1 MNEERIGKLTI
12 DDRIKING
20 VLELTPEGSFPVMDA
35 RLDLKADKT
44 ELGDAEEAINQALDL
59 KADITALNQEVNT
72 INQTID
78 DLEETFTNAQD
89 ALNQALSEEVV
100 VVKGDLASNVVRI
113 ETLEQDLPSNVI
125 RIENLEVDLPSN
137 VIRIE
142 TLERDLPSNVVRIE
156 TLEQDLPSN
165 VVRIENL
172 ERDLPSN
179 VVRIENLERDL
190 PSNVIRIENLERDLP
205 SNVLRIET
213 LEQDLPSNVLRI
225 ETLEQDLPS
234 NVLRIENLERDLP
247 SNVVRIETLETDNEV
262 NSGRIQVIEDTYA
275 TTAYADSIDNGQWV
289 SDNFLSAPTKY
300 DALTGSIPSGKWTN
314 GEEYVSHR
322 LSGYATTNYVNE
334 VALSA
339 VAVEGIVSTAI
350 TGLATTS
357 ALGETTA
364 MVEAVATDLVA
375 HQEYASL
382 TYVSKPLD
390 WLEEGLTLKEYVE
403 GKSEDAVRQPSD
415 WGTNETLDAYVVAK
429 TQNIPTPAT
438 ISGSSPT
445 IQFITHSGAYGS
457 TQSPDWKIYS
467 TPFSTLAI
475 HRKSTGDP
483 LGAIFDYDGDVVN
496 IGANG
501 DVNIPKTDGL
511 KVNDELVAI
520 KSQHYTKTEID
531 NKLTPLATT
540 ENVYT
545 KAETDNINS
554 ETRAWSDARFASIST
569 TYTKAEVD
577 TALSEKADASTL
589 NDYTPTLALTPLL
602 DAKAPQ
608 STTYTKSEVDTA
620 LQNVSVDLSDYYTK
634 TEVDTALGGVSVD
647 LSGYYT
653 KTEANNKFLS
663 TDANGNLTIPGAFT
677 AGGDITAFSDRRV
690 KSDLARIEGAMDKI
704 LTLGGYTF
712 TQNDRRSTGLIAQEV
727 LEVLPEAVH
736 QVQNGV
742 DGEQLYT
749 LAYGNLAGMFVE
761 ALKELKGEVEDL
773 KKKIGV

>member
-1 MNEERIGKLTI
+1 VRIE
-12 DDRIKING
+12 N
-20 VLELTPEGSFPVMDA
+20 LEV
-35 RLDLKADKT
+35 DLP
-44 ELGDAEEAINQALDL
+44 
-59 KADITALNQEVNT
+59 
-72 INQTID
+72 
-78 DLEETFTNAQD
+78 
-89 ALNQALSEEVV
+89 
-100 VVKGDLASNVVRI
+100 SNVIRI

-125 RIENLEVDLPSN
+125 RIEN
-137 VIRIE
+137 
-142 TLERDLPSNVVRIE
+142 LERDLPSNVVRIE

-179 VVRIENLERDL
+179 VVRIETLETDLPSNVVRIETLEQDL

-205 SNVLRIET
+205 SNVVRIET
-213 LEQDLPSNVLRI
+213 LETDLPSNV
-225 ETLEQDLPS
+225 
-234 NVLRIENLERDLP
+234 VRIENLERDLP

-275 TTAYADSIDNGQWV
+275 TTAYADGIDNGQWV
-289 SDNFLSAPTKY
+289 SENFLSAPTKY
-300 DALTGSIPSGKWTN
+300 DALTGLIPNGKWTD

-364 MVEAVATDLVA
+364 MVEAVAADLVA
-375 HQEYASL
+375 HQQSASL
-382 TYVSKPLD
+382 LYVSKPLD

-438 ISGSSPT
+438 IGGSSPT
-445 IQFITHSGAYGS
+445 IQFITHGGAYGS

-569 TYTKAEVD
+569 TYTK
-577 TALSEKADASTL
+577 
-589 NDYTPTLALTPLL
+589 
-602 DAKAPQ
+602 
-608 STTYTKSEVDTA
+608 SEVDTA

-634 TEVDTALGGVSVD
+634 TEVDTALGSVSVD

-653 KTEANNKFLS
+653 KTEADNKFLF

-704 LTLGGYTF
+704 LALGGYTF
-712 TQNDRRSTGLIAQEV
+712 TQNERRSTGLIAQEV